1 MAIKKYNKHKDKL
14 IMSMNLAM
22 LILTTLCGCSKEQSL
37 KQYKE
42 IVIPLMFIQ
51 DEKDSSIEECIE
63 QYKESEG
70 YIDSSYTPGDSVVK
84 FTVTDEQYKS
94 HKKYVDSFAEVVIN
108 KLMWEMVNGED
119 RVKSFTSITHNETIT
134 EFTVNI
140 DGSKYV
146 GHDSF
151 YMIPLFQAGA
161 LYQGL
166 KGVNIDDVDI
176 TITMVNNEN
185 NDVISRLTYEDCLDV
200 FEAETE
206 TDKLRIL
213 QRIRSK

>member
-1 MAIKKYNKHKDKL
+1 MAFKKHTKHKDKL
-14 IMSMNLAM
+14 LMGMNLAM

-42 IVIPLMFIQ
+42 IIIPLMFIQ
-51 DEKDSSIEECIE
+51 DEKDSSIDECIE
-63 QYKESEG
+63 QYKEEEG
-70 YIDSSYTPGDSVVK
+70 YIDSRYVPGDSFVT
-84 FTVTDEQYKS
+84 FIVTDEQYEL
-94 HKKYVDSFAEVVIN
+94 HKEYVYSFAEAVID
-108 KLMWEMVNGED
+108 KLMWEMVNGD
-119 RVKSFTSITHNETIT
+119 DKVDSFVSITHNAEIT
-134 EFTVNI
+134 EFTISI

-166 KGVNIDDVDI
+166 KGVNIDNVDI
-176 TITMVNNEN
+176 TVTMINSEN
-185 NDVISRLTYEDCLDV
+185 NNIISRLTYEDCLDV

-213 QRIRSK
+213 QRVRSK